1 MADLSVYEKVTP
13 LFKLKQLAQKE
24 QFAIDQ
30 LKQEQALKIQKAN
43 ELDVSKLG
51 EQAFVK
57 AAMGEALSPQE
68 MAAAQYI
75 DAKSALPVYNPVTGA
90 LEQKPSISSRMGLGV
105 QAQPNRNPPT
115 LPKDI
120 VQNEPLTDLDIRFQQ
135 EMAKAKGNP
144 KLQQQLTS
152 AYSKSKTEFTEGQSN
167 AATYADRMRE
177 AENILTTPAIQQ
189 AGLSMSERIKSSVPL
204 VSNYIISPEKRQ
216 LDQAQRN
223 FINAVLRRESGAVI
237 SEQEFENAR
246 LQYFPQ
252 PGDDEQTLA
261 NKAVNRE
268 LALQG
273 LSRSAGAAYMPKT
286 NKLEEKFRNE
296 KNKGVVDYSEYFK

>member
-1 MADLSVYEKVTP
+1 
-13 LFKLKQLAQKE
+13 
-24 QFAIDQ
+24 
-30 LKQEQALKIQKAN
+30 
-43 ELDVSKLG
+43 
-51 EQAFVK
+51 
-57 AAMGEALSPQE
+57 
-68 MAAAQYI
+68 
-75 DAKSALPVYNPVTGA
+75 
-90 LEQKPSISSRMGLGV
+90 
-105 QAQPNRNPPT
+105 
-115 LPKDI
+115 
-120 VQNEPLTDLDIRFQQ
+120 
-135 EMAKAKGNP
+135 
-144 KLQQQLTS
+144 
-152 AYSKSKTEFTEGQSN
+152 
-167 AATYADRMRE
+167 
-177 AENILTTPAIQQ
+177 LTTPAIQQ